1 MLPHGRVELRH
12 QPGRARAKGMVPV
25 VGAVAQLLGEA
36 VERRVAGVGR
46 RELSHKG
53 KLADDLSHAKEAV
66 AALDHR
72 GVPHAQRHPVEQQ
85 HPLHAHDQATSGEL
99 ERRLGGP
106 EEAPRRVLLEQVAHR
121 HGRAHAVGPRHKV
134 VWQAGG
140 PANVNLD
147 ETHRRRDRLQ
157 PAPLAAARRLAAPRV
172 QAVAHEASSFLQVAE
187 HVWHVDAH
195 SLVRVPAGCN
205 LDVAEARAERAL
217 VEEDHRGARLRVR
230 ATLVGSDQRPLL
242 CRVRRVRHAPSLPAE
257 VRAGHCSGE
266 RVEHGVGGT
275 ALWQLDKI
283 CRRRG
288 VGERHRG
295 GCRCR

>member
-1 MLPHGRVELRH
+1 MEQPFRREVLPHGRVELRH
-12 QPGRARAKGMVPV
+12 QPGRARAEGVVPV

-53 KLADDLSHAKEAV
+53 KLADDLSHAKEAL
-66 AALDHR
+66 AALYHR
-72 GVPHAQRHPVEQQ
+72 GVTHAQRHPVEQQ
-85 HPLHAHDQATSGEL
+85 HPLHAHDQATAGEL
-99 ERRLGGP
+99 EWRLGGRP

-157 PAPLAAARRLAAPRV
+157 PAPLAATRRLATPRV
-172 QAVAHEASSFLQVAE
+172 QAVAHEAKARAGSFLQVAE

-217 VEEDHRGARLRVR
+217 VEEDH
-230 ATLVGSDQRPLL
+230 
-242 CRVRRVRHAPSLPAE
+242 
-257 VRAGHCSGE
+257 
-266 RVEHGVGGT
+266 
-275 ALWQLDKI
+275 
-283 CRRRG
+283 
-288 VGERHRG
+288 
-295 GCRCR
+295 